1 MMRRIQTIAMVGLAH
16 SALAQTLE
24 APAASDSPPPAAT
37 QPATQPSANPRRPPA
52 GLLTPISENG
62 GLPVIHSMMYE
73 LTAEELAH
81 RAAMRQYARQIRK
94 IRHEYFSV
102 TRVQSI
108 RDQGIALLSEF
119 TDPASFQ
126 PLIEELK
133 RERDDVKL
141 GLMDHFALQDEEGQA
156 ALAWMAIYDG
166 DSKIRNEALERMTT
180 PVGEPVRYMLNGA
193 LRSDKDEVV
202 NAAATLAGALNVIET
217 IPLLIFGQAT
227 ATGNGE
233 TTGDLAWIAF
243 QTQRAFVQGLV
254 PVVGDNSG
262 AFQPVVGTVSDGV
275 VMRVVDAVVIVYRT
289 PVHAALVNL
298 TRNDW
303 GQPTEHMGYNVQ
315 AWWDWFNTEY
325 VPFKRRQAEL
335 ADLAREPGENAPP
348 ETRN

>member
-1 MMRRIQTIAMVGLAH
+1 
-16 SALAQTLE
+16 
-24 APAASDSPPPAAT
+24 
-37 QPATQPSANPRRPPA
+37 
-52 GLLTPISENG
+52 
-62 GLPVIHSMMYE
+62 
-73 LTAEELAH
+73 
-81 RAAMRQYARQIRK
+81 
-94 IRHEYFSV
+94 
-102 TRVQSI
+102 
-108 RDQGIALLSEF
+108 
-119 TDPASFQ
+119 
-126 PLIEELK
+126 
-133 RERDDVKL
+133 
-141 GLMDHFALQDEEGQA
+141 
-156 ALAWMAIYDG
+156 
-166 DSKIRNEALERMTT
+166 MTT